1 MKSILRRIT
10 ALALCA
16 VLLCSTA
23 LASDALGGKI
33 YGYTLDNCDD
43 TTLTREVMWSSSR
56 SDLRTENY
64 VTYKPSDSISPVVSF
79 GSSIPDKQTVT
90 SMAKALEKKVAFYHS
105 PDLKQWTWMSD
116 FGPMGDQE
124 RSWECP
130 DLFQICVDG
139 NPELKKW
146 VLVVSVNWAR
156 EQYFVGDFDGEKFI
170 PDQPNAAPLYLDEG
184 LDY

>member
-33 YGYTLDNCDD
+33 YGYTLDICDD

-90 SMAKALEKKVAFYHS
+90 SMAKALEKNGRRVLS
-105 PDLKQWTWMSD
+105 
-116 FGPMGDQE
+116 GINGD
-124 RSWECP
+124 
-130 DLFQICVDG
+130 
-139 NPELKKW
+139 
-146 VLVVSVNWAR
+146 
-156 EQYFVGDFDGEKFI
+156 YFVMATGDPFGHCDHGRR
-170 PDQPNAAPLYLDEG
+170 PPLLR
-184 LDY
+184 LLPPRHRL

>member
-33 YGYTLDNCDD
+33 YGYTLDICDD

-79 GSSIPDKQTVT
+79 GSSIPPRPWKRTGAAFSAASTVT
-90 SMAKALEKKVAFYHS
+90 TLSWPQETPWAL
-105 PDLKQWTWMSD
+105 
-116 FGPMGDQE
+116 
-124 RSWECP
+124 
-130 DLFQICVDG
+130 
-139 NPELKKW
+139 
-146 VLVVSVNWAR
+146 
-156 EQYFVGDFDGEKFI
+156 
-170 PDQPNAAPLYLDEG
+170 
-184 LDY
+184 

>member
-33 YGYTLDNCDD
+33 YGYTLDICDD

-79 GSSIPDKQTVT
+79 GSSTRT
-90 SMAKALEKKVAFYHS
+90 SRPSPPWPRPWKRTGAAFS
-105 PDLKQWTWMSD
+105 SGLK
-116 FGPMGDQE
+116 
-124 RSWECP
+124 R
-130 DLFQICVDG
+130 
-139 NPELKKW
+139 
-146 VLVVSVNWAR
+146 
-156 EQYFVGDFDGEKFI
+156 
-170 PDQPNAAPLYLDEG
+170 
-184 LDY
+184 

>member
-33 YGYTLDNCDD
+33 YGYTLDICDD

-79 GSSIPDKQTVT
+79 GSSIPDKQNRQPPWPRPGKNGAAFSAASTVT
-90 SMAKALEKKVAFYHS
+90 TLSWPQETPWAL
-105 PDLKQWTWMSD
+105 
-116 FGPMGDQE
+116 
-124 RSWECP
+124 
-130 DLFQICVDG
+130 
-139 NPELKKW
+139 
-146 VLVVSVNWAR
+146 
-156 EQYFVGDFDGEKFI
+156 
-170 PDQPNAAPLYLDEG
+170 
-184 LDY
+184 

>member
-33 YGYTLDNCDD
+33 YGYTLDICDD

-79 GSSIPDKQTVT
+79 GSSIPDNCRDGFFRIEGGTPVKIPLSNRLLACCGYV
-90 SMAKALEKKVAFYHS
+90 KPGDRVA
-105 PDLKQWTWMSD
+105 D
-116 FGPMGDQE
+116 
-124 RSWECP
+124 
-130 DLFQICVDG
+130 
-139 NPELKKW
+139 
-146 VLVVSVNWAR
+146 
-156 EQYFVGDFDGEKFI
+156 VGCDHG
-170 PDQPNAAPLYLDEG
+170 YLG
-184 LDY
+184 I